1 VVSAYGCWVYSR
13 QPSTGNGL
21 TDQLLE
27 RDLEDNRISA
37 TGNYGVKVVETRV
50 SKLRSRYTEEEIL
63 QRAGFWGYVM
73 QIIYQVSSF

>member
-1 VVSAYGCWVYSR
+1 MYSR

-21 TDQLLE
+21 TDQLLG
-27 RDLEDNRISA
+27 RDLEDNRISD
-37 TGNYGVKVVETRV
+37 YRVKVVETRV

-73 QIIYQVSSF
+73 QIVYQVS